1 MPTLSIR
8 VDDELER
15 DLARIAAQSHR
26 TKSEVA
32 RDLLRR
38 HLLVEEF
45 RRLRERLRPYGEAA
59 GYLTDEDVFRD
70 IS

>member
-8 VDDELER
+8 IDDALEG
-15 DLARIAAQSHR
+15 DLARIAARSHR

-38 HLLVEEF
+38 HLTVEEF
-45 RRLRERLRPYGEAA
+45 RRLRERLLPYGEAA
-59 GYLTDEDVFRD
+59 G
-70 IS
+70 